1 MLEARRDQVLQ
12 LLMASPAGRSALEIA
27 SELEPS
33 VSQPTIWR
41 LLDELKRDGLVVAY
55 GRARATRYL
64 ATDQADP
71 AEIRSRRLHEVAARR
86 LARDPGL
93 RDIARE
99 RLQKLR
105 VVNPHGR
112 VYHDQWQELLEGP
125 LPRLLR
131 VMTEESERSTALRKE
146 SPLTV
151 LVTPDE
157 RRRIFDSIRRA

>member
-1 MLEARRDQVLQ
+1 MREVRRDQVLR
-12 LLMASPAGRSALEIA
+12 LLVAAPNGKSAPEIA
-27 SELEPS
+27 RELEPS

-41 LLDELKRDGLVVAY
+41 LLDELMRDGLVIAH

-64 ATDQADP
+64 VTDQADL
-71 AEIRSRRLHEVAARR
+71 AAVRSRRLHEAAARR
-86 LARDPGL
+86 LARDPAL
-93 RDIARE
+93 RNVARE

-112 VYHDQWQELLEGP
+112 VYHDQWHELLEGP

-131 VMTEESERSTALRKE
+131 VMTEESERSAALRKE

-151 LVTPDE
+151 LVTPEE
-157 RRRIFDSIRRA
+157 RRRIFEAVRNT